1 MVKDTLL
8 KCKRRPFATQK
19 MPFYKAFYNLLN
31 INMLQSRQKKDSAA
45 FVSHQQSDFVKV
57 FQTIRSFIPLF
68 LFGYAR
74 QAPTWL
80 FVHDIAPVYKSTL
93 CCRS

>member
-1 MVKDTLL
+1 MVKDALL
-8 KCKRRPFATQK
+8 MCKRRPFATQK
-19 MPFYKAFYNLLN
+19 MPFYKAFYNRLD
-31 INMLQSRQKKDSAA
+31 INTLQSAQKKDSAA
-45 FVSHQQSDFVKV
+45 FVSHQHSDFVKV
-57 FQTIRSFIPLF
+57 FQTVRSFIPLF
-68 LFGYAR
+68 LFGYAE

>member
-1 MVKDTLL
+1 MVKDALL

-19 MPFYKAFYNLLN
+19 MPFYKAFYNLLD
-31 INMLQSRQKKDSAA
+31 ISILQSEQKKDSAA

-57 FQTIRSFIPLF
+57 FQTVCFLIPLL

-80 FVHDIAPVYKSTL
+80 FAHDIAPVYKSTL

>member
-1 MVKDTLL
+1 MVKDALL

-19 MPFYKAFYNLLN
+19 MPFYKAFYKLLN
-31 INMLQSRQKKDSAA
+31 ISMLQSEQKKDSAA
-45 FVSHQQSDFVKV
+45 FVSHQYSDFVKV
-57 FQTIRSFIPLF
+57 FQTVCFLIPLL
-68 LFGYAR
+68 LFGYVR

-80 FVHDIAPVYKSTL
+80 FAHDIAPIYKSTL